1 MERAAAPNFGHGDP
15 MVGRW
20 LRSRFGGDDEQRD
33 PRRPLTG
40 TRLVVPLRLPPPVD
54 RTGPPKR
61 GKLIFD
67 LAELR
72 FCDLTALAQPQ
83 CFLAIVWRFHLPRAC

>member
-33 PRRPLTG
+33 PRRPLTRDPVG
-40 TRLVVPLRLPPPVD
+40 GPLEVAPRLTGRVRLNGATSSSISPS
-54 RTGPPKR
+54 
-61 GKLIFD
+61 
-67 LAELR
+67 
-72 FCDLTALAQPQ
+72 
-83 CFLAIVWRFHLPRAC
+83 